1 MFRNL
6 AYRFQ
11 QFMIG
16 RYGQDEL
23 SRFLLILSLIL
34 LVLSSI
40 LRFVPVP
47 FLHFLVYLLAMAA
60 LLWCTVRM
68 FSRNIP
74 ARQRER
80 DRFLRMTGKVTT
92 WFRLHRRMWR
102 ERKTHRFFKCPSC
115 RAVIRVAKGQG
126 EVDVGCPRCKNRTK
140 INT

>member
-23 SRFLLILSLIL
+23 SRFLLILSVIL

-47 FLHFLVYLLAMAA
+47 FLHLIVYLLAMAA
-60 LLWCTVRM
+60 LLWCTARM

-80 DRFLRMTGKVTT
+80 ERYRRMTGKLGI
-92 WFRLHRRMWR
+92 WFRLRRRMWR

-115 RAVIRVAKGQG
+115 RAVIRVARGQG
-126 EVDVGCPRCKNRTK
+126 EVSVGCPRCKNRTAVK
-140 INT
+140 T

>member
-1 MFRNL
+1 MFRRL
-6 AYRFQ
+6 AYRLQ

-23 SRFLLILSLIL
+23 SRFLLILSFVLLI
-34 LVLSSI
+34 VSTI
-40 LRFVPVP
+40 LRFVPIP
-47 FLHFLVYLLAMAA
+47 FLHFIVYLFALAA
-60 LLWCTVRM
+60 LLWCTARM

-80 DRFLRMTGKVTT
+80 DRYLQMTGKIKT

-115 RAVIRVAKGQG
+115 RATIRVAKGQG
-126 EVDVGCPRCKNRTK
+126 DIDVGCPRCKHRTK
-140 INT
+140 LKT

>member
-1 MFRNL
+1 MFRRL

-11 QFMIG
+11 QYMIG

-23 SRFLLILSLIL
+23 SRFLLILSFIL
-34 LVLSSI
+34 LIVSSV

-47 FLHFLVYLLAMAA
+47 FLYFIVYLLAMAA
-60 LLWCTVRM
+60 LLWCTARM

-80 DRFLRMTGKVTT
+80 ERYLRTTGKIKT
-92 WFRLHRRMWR
+92 WFRLRRRMWR

-126 EVDVGCPRCKNRTK
+126 DIDVGCPRCKHRTK
-140 INT
+140 LKT